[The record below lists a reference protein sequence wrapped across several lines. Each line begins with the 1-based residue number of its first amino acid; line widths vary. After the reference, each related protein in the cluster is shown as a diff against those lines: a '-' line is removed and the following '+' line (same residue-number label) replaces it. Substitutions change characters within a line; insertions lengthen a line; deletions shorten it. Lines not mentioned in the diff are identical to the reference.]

1 MTEANISDE
10 EESDIEDLGEFSKY
24 LANKP
29 KKPLAAAINMNRNI
43 NKNRSSMLTNSQD
56 SSINDSA
63 VKQSL
68 SSLKERLDR
77 AEQNR
82 FQQ

>member
-10 EESDIEDLGEFSKY
+10 EESDIDELGEFSKY

-29 KKPLAAAINMNRNI
+29 KKPLGAAAINVNR

-82 FQQ
+82 LQQ